1 MELQLL
7 PQDHIAIPEALVLR
21 KLRLEEIGALVVW
34 IALGKLGNELGD
46 RMSEPQFK
54 EVSRQLRD
62 IGVLSLKV
70 GNGAATVGVDLD
82 RVPT

>member
-7 PQDHIAIPEALVLR
+7 PEDHIAIPEALVLR
-21 KLRLEEIGALVVW
+21 KLSLEEIGALVVW

-46 RMSEPQFK
+46 RMSEPRFT

-70 GNGAATVGVDLD
+70 GNGTATVGVDLD
-82 RVPT
+82 RVPA